1 MAVAAPNPQDMAQ
14 DIVLDAATVEAV
26 LGALVGQLDAYVF
39 PAVAEKIQLDM
50 EQRLETGGY
59 GDLRGGQQL
68 ADTLTA
74 QMQQLSGDRNLRL
87 HFSPIPLPHIEPE
100 AAPTAEE
107 IERQYQAS
115 RRRSFDLNKVERLP
129 GNVGYIQLFSFEP
142 PEFAGD
148 ALAAAMT
155 LVAHTDAL
163 IFDLRHNQ
171 GGSPAAVAFLCS
183 YLFPAHPPIHLN
195 DLYWSATDETH
206 QWWTLPHLPGS
217 RYLDRSVFVLTS
229 PQTFSAAEEFAYDLQ
244 TRKRATV
251 VGETT
256 RGGANPGR
264 GFRLHDHF
272 WIFMPT
278 GQAINPVTGK
288 NWDGTG
294 VLPDVKVPTEIALE
308 TAHLIALNQILEAGP
323 TEVARRELEEA
334 LPLVERS
341 LHQKRQDLISNLGGK
356 G

>member
-1 MAVAAPNPQDMAQ
+1 MASSAPPTSYQSDFPLQPA
-14 DIVLDAATVEAV
+14 DVKAV
-26 LGALVGQLDAYVF
+26 LEALISQLDAYTF
-39 PAVAEKIQLDM
+39 PEVAEKIQADL
-50 EQRLETGGY
+50 EQRLDTNGY
-59 GDLRGGQQL
+59 SDINGGQQL

-74 QMQQLSGDRNLRL
+74 HLQTLGQDLNLRL
-87 HFSPIPLPHIEPE
+87 HFSPVPLPHLEADTEP
-100 AAPTAEE
+100 PPQDL
-107 IERQYQAS
+107 ERQRQAS
-115 RRRSFDLNKVERLP
+115 RRRNFDLNKVERLA
-129 GNVGYIQLFSFEP
+129 GNIGYIQLFSFEP

-148 ALAAAMT
+148 TLAAAMA

-183 YLFPAHPPIHLN
+183 YLFPAHPPLHLN

-206 QWWTLPHLPGS
+206 QWWTLPYMPGQ
-217 RYLDRSVFVLTS
+217 RYLGRPVFVLTS
-229 PQTFSAAEEFAYDLQ
+229 PATFSAAEEFAYNLQ
-244 TRKRATV
+244 SQQRATV

-272 WIFMPT
+272 WVFMPT

-294 VLPDVKVPTEIALE
+294 VIPDVKVPTEMALD
-308 TAHLIALNQILEAGP
+308 TAHLIALNHLLEAGA
-323 TEVARRELEEA
+323 EGVARREIEEA

-341 LHQKRQDLISNLGGK
+341 LHQKRQDLIANLGGQP
-356 G
+356 

>member
-1 MAVAAPNPQDMAQ
+1 MAVSASSSQ
-14 DIVLDAATVEAV
+14 DISLDATSLAAV
-26 LGALVGQLDAYVF
+26 LGALVTQLDAYVF
-39 PAVAEKIQLDM
+39 PAVAEKIQADI
-50 EQRLETGGY
+50 EQRLEAGGY
-59 GDLRGGQQL
+59 GDITGGQQL

-74 QMQQLSGDRNLRL
+74 QLQQMSGDRNLRL
-87 HFSPIPLPHIEPE
+87 HFSPTPLPHIEPE
-100 AAPTAEE
+100 AAPDPSEL
-107 IERQYQAS
+107 ERQCQAS
-115 RRRSFDLNKVERLP
+115 RRRNFDINRVERLP

-171 GGSPAAVAFLCS
+171 GGSPATVALLCS
-183 YLFPAHPPIHLN
+183 YLFPAHPSIHLN
-195 DLYWSATDETH
+195 DLYWSETDETH
-206 QWWTLPHLPGS
+206 QWWTVPYVPGQ
-217 RYLDRSVFVLTS
+217 RYLDKPVFALTS
-229 PQTFSAAEEFAYDLQ
+229 PETFSAAEEFAYNLQ
-244 TRKRATV
+244 VLKRGAV

-272 WIFMPT
+272 WVFMPT

-294 VLPDVKVPTEIALE
+294 VVPTVKVPAETALD
-308 TAHLIALNQILEAGP
+308 TAHLMALNHLLEAGP
-323 TEVARRELEEA
+323 EGVARRELEET
-334 LPLVERS
+334 LPRVERS
-341 LHQKRQDLISNLGGK
+341 LQRARQDLIANLGGAK
-356 G
+356 

>member
-1 MAVAAPNPQDMAQ
+1 MASSVPTASAADFPLQPD
-14 DIVLDAATVEAV
+14 DVEV
-26 LGALVGQLDAYVF
+26 VIGALVAQLDSYIF
-39 PAVAEKIQLDM
+39 PEVAEKIQADL
-50 EQRLETGGY
+50 EQRLGRGGY
-59 GDLRGGQQL
+59 RDINGGQQL

-74 QMQQLSGDRNLRL
+74 QLQILSQDQNLRL
-87 HFSPIPLPHIEPE
+87 HFSPVPLPHLEPQTE
-100 AAPTAEE
+100 PTAEE
-107 IERQYQAS
+107 LERQCRAS
-115 RRRSFDLNKVERLP
+115 RRRNFDLNKVERLS

-163 IFDLRHNQ
+163 IFDLRQNQ

-183 YLFPAHPPIHLN
+183 YLFSAHPATHLN
-195 DLYWSATDETH
+195 DLYWSETDETH
-206 QWWTLPHLPGS
+206 QWWTIPYLPGP
-217 RYLDRSVFVLTS
+217 RYLHRPVFVLTS
-229 PQTFSAAEEFAYDLQ
+229 PATFSAAEEFAYNLQ
-244 TRKRATV
+244 TRQRATI

-272 WIFMPT
+272 WVFMPT

-294 VLPDVKVPTEIALE
+294 VIPDVKVPTEIALE
-308 TAHLIALNQILEAGP
+308 TAHVIALNQLLEAGA
-323 TEVARRELEEA
+323 EGVARREMEEA
-334 LPLVERS
+334 LPLIERAM
-341 LHQKRQDLISNLGGK
+341 HQKRQDLIANLGGK

>member
-1 MAVAAPNPQDMAQ
+1 MASSAPSTSFPADFPLQPAD
-14 DIVLDAATVEAV
+14 VEAV
-26 LGALVGQLDAYVF
+26 LEALITHLDAYTF
-39 PAVAEKIQLDM
+39 PEVAEKIQDDL
-50 EQRLETGGY
+50 EQRLDADGY
-59 GDLRGGQQL
+59 GEVKGGQQL

-74 QMQQLSGDRNLRL
+74 QLQSLSQDRNLRL
-87 HFSPIPLPHIEPE
+87 HFSPVPLPHLEP
-100 AAPTAEE
+100 ADPAPEE
-107 IERQYQAS
+107 LDRQYQAS
-115 RRRSFDLNKVERLP
+115 RRRNFDLNKVERLA
-129 GNVGYIQLFSFEP
+129 GNIGYIQLFSFEP

-183 YLFPAHPPIHLN
+183 YLFPAHPPVHLN

-206 QWWTLPHLPGS
+206 QWWTLPHVPGP

-356 G
+356 K

>member
-1 MAVAAPNPQDMAQ
+1 MASSISTAADTDFPLQPD
-14 DIVLDAATVEAV
+14 DVEAV
-26 LGALVGQLDAYVF
+26 IGALADQLDSYVF
-39 PAVAEKIQLDM
+39 PEIAEKIQADLD
-50 EQRLETGGY
+50 QRLDNGGY
-59 GDLRGGQQL
+59 GNITGGQQL

-74 QMQQLSGDRNLRL
+74 QLQALSQDRHLKL
-87 HFSPIPLPHIEPE
+87 HFSPVPLPHLKPQAES
-100 AAPTAEE
+100 TADELE
-107 IERQYQAS
+107 HQVQAS
-115 RRRSFDLNKVERLP
+115 RRRNFDLNKVERLP

-142 PEFAGD
+142 PELAGD

-183 YLFPAHPPIHLN
+183 YLFPAHPAVHLN
-195 DLYWSATDETH
+195 DLYWSETDETH
-206 QWWTLPHLPGS
+206 QWWTLPHLPGP
-217 RYLDRSVFVLTS
+217 RYLGKPVSVLTS
-229 PQTFSAAEEFAYDLQ
+229 SETFSAAEEFAYNLQ
-244 TRKRATV
+244 TRHRATI

-272 WIFMPT
+272 WVFMPT

-294 VLPDVKVPTEIALE
+294 VIPDVKVATEIALE
-308 TAHLIALNQILEAGP
+308 TAHVIALTQQLEAGA
-323 TEVARRELEEA
+323 EGVARREIEAA
-334 LPLVERS
+334 LPVVERAMQ
-341 LHQKRQDLISNLGGK
+341 QKRQDLIANLGGK

>member
-1 MAVAAPNPQDMAQ
+1 MASSAPSTSFPADFPLQPAE
-14 DIVLDAATVEAV
+14 VEAV
-26 LGALVGQLDAYVF
+26 LEALIAQLDAYTF
-39 PAVAEKIQLDM
+39 PEVAEKIQADLEKRLDAD
-50 EQRLETGGY
+50 GY
-59 GDLRGGQQL
+59 GEVKGGQQL

-74 QMQQLSGDRNLRL
+74 QLQSLSQDRNLRL
-87 HFSPIPLPHIEPE
+87 HFSPVPLPHLEPTDP
-100 AAPTAEE
+100 APEE
-107 IERQYQAS
+107 LDRQHQAS
-115 RRRSFDLNKVERLP
+115 RRRNFDLNKVERLA
-129 GNVGYIQLFSFEP
+129 GNIGYIQLFSFEP

-206 QWWTLPHLPGS
+206 QWWTLPHVPGP
-217 RYLDRSVFVLTS
+217 RYLDRFVFVLTS

-308 TAHLIALNQILEAGP
+308 TAHLIALNQLLEAAP
-323 TEVARRELEEA
+323 TGVAQRELEEA

>member
-1 MAVAAPNPQDMAQ
+1 MAVSGSNPG
-14 DIVLDAATVEAV
+14 DIVLDADAIEAV
-26 LGALVGQLDAYVF
+26 LGALVTQLDAYVF
-39 PAVAEKIQLDM
+39 PEVAEKIQADL
-50 EQRLETGGY
+50 EQRLESGGY
-59 GDLRGGQQL
+59 GDIQGGQQL

-74 QMQQLSGDRNLRL
+74 QLQEMSGDRNLRL
-87 HFSPIPLPHIEPE
+87 HFSPAPLPHIEPDLT
-100 AAPTAEE
+100 PSAEE
-107 IERQYQAS
+107 IERQHQAS
-115 RRRSFDLNKVERLP
+115 RRRNFDLNKVERLP

-171 GGSPAAVAFLCS
+171 GGSPAMVTLLCS
-183 YLFPAHPPIHLN
+183 YLLPAHPPVHLN
-195 DLYWSATDETH
+195 DLYWSETDETH
-206 QWWTLPHLPGS
+206 QWWTVPYVPGQ
-217 RYLDRSVFVLTS
+217 RYLDKPVFALTS
-229 PQTFSAAEEFAYDLQ
+229 PETFSAAEEFAYNLQ
-244 TRKRATV
+244 VLKRGAV

-272 WIFMPT
+272 WVFMPT

-294 VLPDVKVPTEIALE
+294 VLPTVKVPAETALD
-308 TAHLIALNQILEAGP
+308 TAHLMALNHLLEAGA
-323 TEVARRELEEA
+323 EGVARRELEET
-334 LPLVERS
+334 LPRVERS
-341 LHQKRQDLISNLGGK
+341 LQQKRQDLIANLGGPT
-356 G
+356 